1 MTRGQCLL
9 WLAAAAGTFVSCGYH
24 VGGKA
29 DLMPK
34 SIHTISIPAFN
45 TLSTRYRLVDLL
57 PRDIGREFN
66 ERTRFRIVSNPAEA
80 DAVLNGTINAVSA
93 GPTIFDPA
101 SGKTSVVQVAVVMTV
116 TLHERATGRVL
127 YSRANWSVRENYQI
141 AINPRLLFD
150 ESDPAFDRLSRD
162 AARDIVT
169 SIVENF

>member
-1 MTRGQCLL
+1 MTRRQYLL
-9 WLAAAAGTFVSCGYH
+9 SLITATGTFVSCGYH

-34 SIHTISIPAFN
+34 SIHTISIPAFT
-45 TLSTRYRLVDLL
+45 TLSTRYRLVDLI

-66 ERTRFRIVSNPAEA
+66 ERTRFKVISNPAEA
-80 DAVLNGTINAVSA
+80 DAVLNGSINAISA
-93 GPTIFDPA
+93 SPIIFDPA
-101 SGKTSVVQVAVVMTV
+101 SGKASVVQVAVIMTL

-127 YSRANWSVRENYQI
+127 YSRANWAVRENYQI

-150 ESDPAFDRLSRD
+150 ESDPAFDRLSRA

>member
-1 MTRGQCLL
+1 MTRRQYLL
-9 WLAAAAGTFVSCGYH
+9 WMATATGTFVSCGYH

-34 SIHTISIPAFN
+34 SIQTISIPTFS

-57 PRDIGREFN
+57 PRDIAREFN

-80 DAVLNGTINAVSA
+80 DAVLNGTINTVAA
-93 GPTIFDPA
+93 YPTIFDPA
-101 SGKTSVVQVAVVMTV
+101 SGKASVVQITMIMTI

-127 YSRANWSVRENYQI
+127 YSRANWAVRENYQI

-150 ESDPAFDRLSRD
+150 ESTPAFDRLSRD

-169 SIVENF
+169 SVVENF